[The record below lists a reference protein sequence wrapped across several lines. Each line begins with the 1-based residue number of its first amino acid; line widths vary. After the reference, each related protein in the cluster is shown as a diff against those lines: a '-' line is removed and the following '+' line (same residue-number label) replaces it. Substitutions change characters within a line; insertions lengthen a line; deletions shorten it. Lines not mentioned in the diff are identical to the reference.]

1 MLENAGVTAEM
12 VDQLESGEIT
22 LVDIE
27 RSMKD
32 NLVEKRV
39 NDKITGHSARDT
51 SGKYGFGPLLI
62 PRAIAVERI
71 DIGFL
76 KQSEAGPVT

>member
-1 MLENAGVTAEM
+1 MLENAGVTGEM
-12 VDQLESGEIT
+12 VDQLETGEIT
-22 LVDIE
+22 LSDIE

-39 NDKITGHSARDT
+39 NDKITGHSARDV

-62 PRAIAVERI
+62 PRAIAVERL
-71 DIGFL
+71 DLGFL
-76 KQSEAGPVT
+76 NLAKR